1 MITIEELSKLT
12 HIKINTIRYWI
23 QKDEY
28 FKKSFFWKEEKI
40 TSSARGRKYVSKIYM
55 CDEGD
60 ICRIID
66 YIKAQKEVNK
76 IHSKWTDIA
85 IYCWERKMTC
95 KGCNFE
101 YYCSKFTHP
110 PLKKKVLEFVRL
122 YGEPR

>member
-1 MITIEELSKLT
+1 MITISELSELT
-12 HIKINTIRYWI
+12 NIKINTIRYWI

-85 IYCWERKMTC
+85 IHCWERKMAC